1 MTVSEDDQ
9 GGRLFTL
16 IWKNKRKNIDLKDK
30 STVHIM
36 KSYIWDIC

>member
-1 MTVSEDDQ
+1 MTVSEGDQ

-16 IWKNKRKNIDLKDK
+16 IWKNKRKNIDLKGK